1 MEHQVLEAGS
11 AALAEIIDE
20 LARVQRVRK
29 CTGCE
34 CFLAVVRAIDS
45 ELAPIQLPQASGFR
59 ADLRVWLEQGQ
70 TRPHGCLGC
79 AVCLPVEPYNQFVTR
94 FSRSATRTDAAG
106 GPTCATGCD

>member
-1 MEHQVLEAGS
+1 MERQAIEAGF

-20 LARVQRVRK
+20 LACVQRVSK

-34 CFLAVVRAIDS
+34 CFLGVVQAIDS
-45 ELAPIQLPQASGFR
+45 KLAPIQLPQASGFR
-59 ADLRVWLEQGQ
+59 ADLRAWLEQGQ

-94 FSRSATRTDAAG
+94 FSRSAARTDSADG
-106 GPTCATGCD
+106 TTCATSCD